1 MGEGRPASVD
11 FNPYELSEVIDH
23 RALGY
28 RTLFI
33 LCVTAFLV
41 FSASL
46 ICVLG
51 TLLIGVV
58 LWLELSLKRQFDWGT
73 IRELVPLP
81 AIAFCVTLGLLIAMF
96 STRAVVLR
104 VVSRFRLLAQLTSRR
119 AEMHEQ
125 LREYRK
131 SVSEM
136 KP

>member
-1 MGEGRPASVD
+1 MGESRSAPAD
-11 FNPYELSEVIDH
+11 FNPYELSDVIAG

-28 RTLFI
+28 GALFV
-33 LCVTAFLV
+33 LCVTALLV

-46 ICVLG
+46 ICVFG
-51 TLLIGVV
+51 TFLIGLV

-81 AIAFCVTLGLLIAMF
+81 AIAFCVTFCLFIAVF

-104 VVSRFRLLAQLTSRR
+104 VASRFRLLAQLTSRR
-119 AEMHEQ
+119 AEMREQ
-125 LREYRK
+125 LREYSK

-136 KP
+136 KT